1 MASKRKVNLNEYDL
15 TTTLGTGS
23 FGRVMLC
30 KSKKSGDY
38 YAMKRLKKADIIK
51 LRQVD
56 HVISENT
63 ILADIDHPFLV
74 SVNQNFI
81 FGNVAIHLLFT
92 NFLQSQ
98 TNTYQ
103 FFSRHLGWPE
113 RFRARLT
120 LPLLLNGL
128 HSWWRAVYVS
138 THGGQVGSRACNGL
152 FVVGVP
158 YVRVL
163 AFKKYHLQRFET
175 GKHTH

>member
-74 SVNQNFI
+74 SYLHNIFKSKSSCIFI
-81 FGNVAIHLLFT
+81 GWIERIFPK
-92 NFLQSQ
+92 QSV
-98 TNTYQ
+98 
-103 FFSRHLGWPE
+103 LI
-113 RFRARLT
+113 
-120 LPLLLNGL
+120 LPHG
-128 HSWWRAVYVS
+128 VYC
-138 THGGQVGSRACNGL
+138 RW
-152 FVVGVP
+152 
-158 YVRVL
+158 
-163 AFKKYHLQRFET
+163 
-175 GKHTH
+175 

>member
-30 KSKKSGDY
+30 KSKKSGEF

-74 SVNQNFI
+74 SYLQEFNSSIFKSMNLKIFTPNISLNHFSFI
-81 FGNVAIHLLFT
+81 GWT
-92 NFLQSQ
+92 QRFLIRQQVSI
-98 TNTYQ
+98 
-103 FFSRHLGWPE
+103 
-113 RFRARLT
+113 
-120 LPLLLNGL
+120 LLNGL
-128 HSWWRAVYVS
+128 YCRWRAIHVS
-138 THGGQVGSRACNGL
+138 
-152 FVVGVP
+152 
-158 YVRVL
+158 
-163 AFKKYHLQRFET
+163 
-175 GKHTH
+175 